1 MLILKKD
8 YFCEKI
14 VKLTQQLNSANIELS
29 KLQTIVRQVTSYN
42 KILVYENEKLRK
54 KIKTLKGGRRH
65 HSDELNKIHQIK
77 QP

>member
-54 KIKTLKGGRRH
+54 KIKTLKSGRRH